1 MNLTKTKKRMIFM
14 LLFLIF
20 TVVEVLIAIFI
31 HDNLIRPYLG
41 DMLVVIVIYFFVR
54 IFLPEGV
61 KLLPFYIFIFAAIVE
76 VLQYFNYVT
85 LLGLQKNK
93 LLSVMLG
100 SSYDIK
106 DIICYAIG
114 CILLFVVEAINRAIC
129 KL

>member
-76 VLQYFNYVT
+76 ALQYFNYVT